1 MLRYRIIASRYN
13 ELIICTNYAFDSRFM
28 VRDCE
33 LQQVIERPWIITI
46 SNRRQQLSVESV
58 FADLSTTVQIR
69 FFHWIT
75 MRHAEERHCERVR
88 KSKPATKL
96 MCTFSDLPVKLF
108 RFCFTPFITLA
119 FSLFLSPT
127 PLAPFPFSFFLSLSF
142 NIVVGKTKV
151 KSI

>member
-1 MLRYRIIASRYN
+1 MRLIHGSWFAIANYSKLSRGH
-13 ELIICTNYAFDSRFM
+13 ELSQFQIDDSNY
-28 VRDCE
+28 
-33 LQQVIERPWIITI
+33 P
-46 SNRRQQLSVESV
+46 SNPF